1 MGYLDKMPIERDPNK
16 DYFESFK
23 RLCEDWADDDDLI
36 RDTAKLVLQDNYVE
50 GNSYGVPGHPTIIAF
65 LVAYIMVL
73 RGQEPPEGE
82 EWRDLRWEYNRIK
95 NNPKDCVK

>member
-1 MGYLDKMPIERDPNK
+1 MPIERDPNK

-36 RDTAKLVLQDNYVE
+36 RDMAKLVLQDDYVE
-50 GNSYGVPGHPTIIAF
+50 GDSYGVPVHPTMMF
-65 LVAYIMVL
+65 LVAYIMML

-82 EWRDLRWEYNRIK
+82 EWRSLRWEYNRIK
-95 NNPKDCVK
+95 NNPKNCVK